1 MKDPQEEIHGYYTV
15 SNAISYGVILS
26 DCGDSAKLVLMK
38 DEPETTDWLDIEW
51 VVNEDGEVD
60 DEGFPE
66 LEPFIDPNGFNVPL
80 NLVMRA

>member
-1 MKDPQEEIHGYYTV
+1 MTEEKIHGYYTL

-26 DCGDSAKLVLMK
+26 DCGDFAKLVLTK
-38 DEPETTDWLDIEW
+38 DEPETTDWLPIEW

-66 LEPFIDPNGFNVPL
+66 LEPIIDPGGFGVPL
-80 NLVMRA
+80 NLVMRAQ

>member
-38 DEPETTDWLDIEW
+38 DEPETTDWLEIEW

>member
-1 MKDPQEEIHGYYTV
+1 MTEEKNHGYYTL

-38 DEPETTDWLDIEW
+38 DEPETTDWLPIEW
-51 VVNEDGEVD
+51 VVNEDEEVD
-60 DEGFPE
+60 DEGFPV
-66 LEPFIDPNGFNVPL
+66 LEPIIDPEGFDVPL

>member
-1 MKDPQEEIHGYYTV
+1 MTEEKIHGYYTL

-38 DEPETTDWLDIEW
+38 EEPETTDWLPIEW

-60 DEGFPE
+60 DEAFPV
-66 LEPFIDPNGFNVPL
+66 LEPIIDPEGFDVPL
-80 NLVMRA
+80 NLVMRAQ

>member
-1 MKDPQEEIHGYYTV
+1 MTEEKIHGYYTL

-38 DEPETTDWLDIEW
+38 EEPETTDWLPIEW
-51 VVNEDGEVD
+51 VVNEDEEMD
-60 DEGFPE
+60 DEGFPV
-66 LEPFIDPNGFNVPL
+66 LEPIIDPEGFDVPL

>member
-1 MKDPQEEIHGYYTV
+1 MTEEKIHGYYTL

-38 DEPETTDWLDIEW
+38 EEPETTDWLPIEW

-60 DEGFPE
+60 EEGFPE
-66 LEPFIDPNGFNVPL
+66 FEPFIDPGGFNVRL
-80 NLVMRA
+80 NHVMRA

>member
-1 MKDPQEEIHGYYTV
+1 MTEEKIHGYYTL

-26 DCGDSAKLVLMK
+26 DCGDSAKLVFMK
-38 DEPETTDWLDIEW
+38 DEPETTDWLPIEW

-66 LEPFIDPNGFNVPL
+66 LEPIIDPGGFGVPL
-80 NLVMRA
+80 NLVMRAQ

>member
-1 MKDPQEEIHGYYTV
+1 MTEEKIHGYYTL

-26 DCGDSAKLVLMK
+26 DCGESAKLVMMK
-38 DEPETTDWLDIEW
+38 DEPETTDWLAIEW

>member
-1 MKDPQEEIHGYYTV
+1 MTEEKIHGYYTV

-38 DEPETTDWLDIEW
+38 EEPETTDWLPIEW
-51 VVNEDGEVD
+51 VVNEDGELD

-66 LEPFIDPNGFNVPL
+66 LEPFIDPEGFNVRL
-80 NLVMRA
+80 NHVMRA

>member
-1 MKDPQEEIHGYYTV
+1 MTEEKIHGYYTV
-15 SNAISYGVILS
+15 SNSMGYGVILS
-26 DCGDSAKLVLMK
+26 DCGDSAKLVITK
-38 DEPETTDWLDIEW
+38 DEPETTDWLEIEW

-66 LEPFIDPNGFNVPL
+66 LKPVIDPEGYNVPL